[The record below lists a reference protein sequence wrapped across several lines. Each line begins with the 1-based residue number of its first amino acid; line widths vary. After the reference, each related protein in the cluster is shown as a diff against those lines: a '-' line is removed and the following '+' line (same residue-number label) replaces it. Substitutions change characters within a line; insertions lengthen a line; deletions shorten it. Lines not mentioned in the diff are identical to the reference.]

1 MERNEQ
7 AGYPAAMHLI
17 FARADA
23 LVGRSDS
30 GAPTFGLIHL
40 QQQKSTWEGLGTF
53 SSKPQPPKI

>member
-17 FARADA
+17 FAADA

-40 QQQKSTWEGLGTF
+40 QRTKKKR
-53 SSKPQPPKI
+53 SK